1 MAMSLFM
8 SNAIIGGRKK
18 RISKYHNM
26 RFVMNGFEYRLV
38 YEGGW
43 LGFLTVQRRPEW
55 KPRGRFE
62 FVDTYAEDDLNM
74 DDVIGFIKSKIG
86 G

>member
-1 MAMSLFM
+1 MSPWLA
-8 SNAIIGGRKK
+8 STILEARKN
-18 RISKYHNM
+18 RIRKYNNV
-26 RFVMNGFEYRLV
+26 RFRMNGFEYRLV

-43 LGFLTVQRRPEW
+43 VGFLTVQRRSER
-55 KPRGRFE
+55 KPHGRFE
-62 FVDTYAEDDLNM
+62 YVNTFAEDDLYM